1 MLGTVVDAIVPV
13 AVLIALGFGLGKRGV
28 FDERATSALAKMV
41 ITVAVPVD
49 LFLGA
54 IATPR
59 SEIADPKYIAA
70 VAIALVGLYIL
81 TFWIGRDLF
90 RHSTSDSAIEAAT
103 VGFPAL
109 GFVGLPILV
118 AVLGKSAGTLPILV
132 GNLVCLVVIMPATI
146 AVLARNTASASK
158 RSGAAIALEAV
169 KPPLVWLPIL
179 GVVLAL
185 LGVNHLPAVA
195 QNTLSPLGA
204 AAGGIAL
211 VTVGLILSHE
221 PLSIDLNVTV
231 NTILKV
237 VVMPLLML
245 ALVILSGIHGDARRA
260 LLLLA
265 VTPTASTVGILSLR
279 YRTYVKEAAPTIFW
293 TTMLAFGGYLLILA
307 LT

>member
-1 MLGTVVDAIVPV
+1 MLSTVLDVIVPV

-28 FDERATSALAKMV
+28 FDQQATSAIAKMV
-41 ITVAVPVD
+41 LTVAVPVD
-49 LFLGA
+49 LFLAA

-90 RHSTSDSAIEAAT
+90 RHNTSDSAVQAAT

-132 GNLVCLVVIMPATI
+132 GNVVALVVIMPATI
-146 AVLARNTASASK
+146 AVLARNTASTGK
-158 RSGAAIALEAV
+158 RPGVTIAIEAV
-169 KPPLVWLPIL
+169 KPPIVWLPIL
-179 GVVLAL
+179 GVALAL

-195 QNTLSPLGA
+195 QNILSPLGA

-211 VTVGLILSHE
+211 VTVGLMLSHQ

-231 NTILKV
+231 NTVLKV
-237 VVMPLLML
+237 VVMPLVML
-245 ALVILSGIHGDARRA
+245 ALVILFGIDGEARRG

-265 VTPTASTVGILSLR
+265 VTPTAGAVGLLSLR
-279 YRTYVKEAAPTIFW
+279 YRTYVREVAPTIVW
-293 TTMLAFGGYLLILA
+293 TTVLAFGGYLLVLA